1 MGTAWSVF
9 GRVYSDVGSP
19 HCPKCKSMDIEYVS
33 PEDKRCLSCGFV
45 FAKDEAIVGVDID
58 A

>member
-1 MGTAWSVF
+1 M
-9 GRVYSDVGSP
+9 YSDVGSP
-19 HCPKCKSMDIEYVS
+19 HCPKCKSVDIEYAS